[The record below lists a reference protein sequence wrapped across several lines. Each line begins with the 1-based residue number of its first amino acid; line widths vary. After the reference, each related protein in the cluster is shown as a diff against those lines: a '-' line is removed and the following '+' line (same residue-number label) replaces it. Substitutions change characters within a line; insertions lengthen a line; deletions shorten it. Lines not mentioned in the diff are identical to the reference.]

1 MQQYV
6 TLHANKPN
14 LIEKELLFNIHPHE
28 NLDIYIFVRI
38 PTFDISRFICCHNEN
53 NLGQFF
59 ETFFLL
65 QLAKEVLVKV
75 NGSIRYPLSIINCY
89 FLI

>member
-38 PTFDISRFICCHNEN
+38 TTFDISRFICCHNEN
-53 NLGQFF
+53 NWSNFLKR
-59 ETFFLL
+59 FLL
-65 QLAKEVLVKV
+65 QLLAKEVLVKV